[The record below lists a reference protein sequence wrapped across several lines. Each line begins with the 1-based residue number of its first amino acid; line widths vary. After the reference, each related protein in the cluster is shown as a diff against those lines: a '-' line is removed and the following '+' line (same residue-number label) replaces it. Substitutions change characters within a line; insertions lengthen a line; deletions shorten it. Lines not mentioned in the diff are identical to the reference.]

1 MRLAGIFD
9 HRNRAGDEEPAGKPG
24 ISDGEASS
32 NRQVRALCFNVD
44 MYERFLE
51 KWFGVDPA
59 RARDHRPPGDPM
71 VGIGAQVKAARVH
84 ASLTQR
90 QVEELTGI
98 DQTTISRLENGKSSA
113 MPLDRFA
120 ALLRAIDAEIRPID
134 RPVPAWLAPAIRL
147 DEGHDEGPAPE
158 DSPRPDGTPAD
169 PDDDADLDD
178 CSAGLWHRAASA
190 DC

>member
-1 MRLAGIFD
+1 MRVA
-9 HRNRAGDEEPAGKPG
+9 
-24 ISDGEASS
+24 
-32 NRQVRALCFNVD
+32 CFNGG

-51 KWFGVDPA
+51 RWFGVDSA

-71 VGIGAQVKAARVH
+71 VLIGSQVKTARVH

-98 DQTTISRLENGKSSA
+98 DQTTISRLENGKGGA

-134 RPVPAWLAPAIRL
+134 RPVPAWLAPLIV
-147 DEGHDEGPAPE
+147 
-158 DSPRPDGTPAD
+158 PDDGD
-169 PDDDADLDD
+169 PDDGDPDD
-178 CSAGLWHRAASA
+178 HPVVRDQPRGHRPRSDGAEDGGRHAQPVRR
-190 DC
+190 

>member
-1 MRLAGIFD
+1 
-9 HRNRAGDEEPAGKPG
+9 
-24 ISDGEASS
+24 
-32 NRQVRALCFNVD
+32 

-59 RARDHRPPGDPM
+59 RARDHRPSGDPM

-98 DQTTISRLENGKSSA
+98 DQTTISRLENGKGGA

-134 RPVPAWLAPAIRL
+134 RPLPAWLAPVIRL
-147 DEGHDEGPAPE
+147 DDDPDDEVEPRDSSGPDNA
-158 DSPRPDGTPAD
+158 PAD
-169 PDDDADLDD
+169 PDDDADVDGY
-178 CSAGLWHRAASA
+178 AAAPWHRAASA
-190 DC
+190 DR

>member
-1 MRLAGIFD
+1 MRVA
-9 HRNRAGDEEPAGKPG
+9 
-24 ISDGEASS
+24 
-32 NRQVRALCFNVD
+32 CFNGG

-71 VGIGAQVKAARVH
+71 VLIGSQVKTARVH

-98 DQTTISRLENGKSSA
+98 DQTTISRLENGKGGA

-134 RPVPAWLAPAIRL
+134 RPVPAWLAPLIVL
-147 DEGHDEGPAPE
+147 D
-158 DSPRPDGTPAD
+158 DGD
-169 PDDDADLDD
+169 PDDGDPDDGDPDDGDTDDHPVVRDQPRGHRPRSDGADDGGRH
-178 CSAGLWHRAASA
+178 ARAVRR
-190 DC
+190 

>member
-1 MRLAGIFD
+1 MRVA
-9 HRNRAGDEEPAGKPG
+9 
-24 ISDGEASS
+24 
-32 NRQVRALCFNVD
+32 CFNGG

-51 KWFGVDPA
+51 RWFGVDSA

-71 VGIGAQVKAARVH
+71 VLIGSQVKTARVH

-98 DQTTISRLENGKSSA
+98 DQTTISRLENGKGGA

-134 RPVPAWLAPAIRL
+134 RPVPAWLAPLIVL
-147 DEGHDEGPAPE
+147 D
-158 DSPRPDGTPAD
+158 DGD
-169 PDDDADLDD
+169 PDDGDPDD
-178 CSAGLWHRAASA
+178 GDPDDHPVVRDQPRGHRPRSDGAEDGGRHAQPVRR
-190 DC
+190 